1 MSWNHARSAHAT
13 GTTATEI
20 GGLTMSEWKKPWV
33 YNPREAEER
42 ILQLEERNRQLL
54 EENTDLK
61 ILLFSAYLIIKAEVN
76 SVRDTNDNKPKM

>member
-1 MSWNHARSAHAT
+1 
-13 GTTATEI
+13 
-20 GGLTMSEWKKPWV
+20 MSEWKKPWV

-61 ILLFSAYLIIKAEVN
+61 ILLFRAYHKWKCTEDCRNCICCITMDDQGNEQHVN
-76 SVRDTNDNKPKM
+76 VASKTRYKEI